1 MADDQQE
8 LKIDNFSEL
17 GASGLWRTGGFVI
30 DDILPQL
37 RGKQAQTAYR
47 DMSENDPIIGAMLFA
62 IERVILQVDWRIDP
76 YDDPTG
82 NTPNDD
88 DVAAAQFV
96 EECMNDMS
104 HSWHE
109 LMIAIL
115 SFLPYGWSYFEIVY
129 KQRKGPDQKDPS
141 KRSKF
146 KDNKIG
152 WRKIA
157 MRTQDSL
164 WQWQFDESGG
174 IKAMI
179 QRDPTTGRLNVI
191 PIEKALLFRT
201 TTARGNPEGRS
212 VLRNAFKSW
221 YYKRRIE
228 EFEAVGV
235 ERDLAGLP
243 VAYVPPEWM
252 SQGATPGEKAALGAM
267 ERIVRG
273 VKRNETEGIIL
284 PAIYDEQGKQLV
296 DFKLLNSGGARQFN
310 AQPLDAKVLTPS
322 GWKRMGDIAVGDV
335 VVDPLGLP
343 SHVTGVFPK
352 GVRPV
357 YRVTTAD
364 GRSTLADAE
373 HNWVV
378 TNSKWRNS
386 ENINDA
392 HPLLPNYKVRKT
404 QDLLANIEKHGNG
417 RRFHLPL
424 IEPVEY
430 VYGDPLPV
438 EPYVLGV
445 LLGDGHLRED
455 GGVRFYSADAQIAQ
469 EVESHLPAG
478 DVVTMWHDK
487 DGGSGKAEMYH
498 ITGTSG
504 RRTSAVKTALSEM
517 SLLGKKAPEKF
528 VPRQYLTAGV
538 KDRLALLQ
546 GLMDTDGTITNE
558 GLGIFY
564 TVSPQLASDVAE
576 IVRSL
581 GGTASVGR
589 YPIGEYTSP
598 KTGKVGFS
606 ANEYHHVRIRMP
618 QHLPMVRLERKAEKL
633 SDDSR
638 MRYHTGISS
647 VEYVGEMEVQC
658 IMVSSPSHMYVTD
671 DFIPT
676 HNTDQIITRYNQHI
690 AMTVLADFIM
700 LGHESVG
707 SFALG
712 TSKVDLFV
720 ASVESWV
727 RLIAE
732 VFNSHAIPRLM
743 NLNGYP
749 TDRLPQLTYGQI
761 AAIDLQELGAFLL
774 NLANAQMITPD
785 NNLEEYLRELAG
797 LPNFRPE
804 TDGTTPNQ
812 RYGDL
817 RTAQQAQTMSAIHNG
832 DVTLTTDQNG
842 PSATP
847 TGASTQDNTVATAVQ
862 NPVGGLNDLSGGSG
876 IQANITSSGYSGDAP
891 PNLKPTTPGKVKSP
905 TTNTSIKRPP
915 SGMSGPL
922 VNNQGPT
929 S

>member
-1 MADDQQE
+1 MPDKEPLPQ
-8 LKIDNFSEL
+8 IDNFSEL
-17 GASGLWRTGGFVI
+17 GATGLWRTGGFVI

-37 RGKQAQTAYR
+37 RGRQSLTAYR
-47 DMSENDPIIGAMLFA
+47 DMAENDPVIGAILFA
-62 IERVILQVDWRIDP
+62 IERVILQVDWRVDP
-76 YDDPTG
+76 HTDPTG
-82 NTPNDD
+82 YTPDSKD
-88 DVAAAQFV
+88 QEAADFV
-96 EECMNDMS
+96 QECMDDMS

-109 LMIAIL
+109 LMIAVV
-115 SFLPYGWSYFEIVY
+115 SFLTYGWSFFEIVY
-129 KQRKGPDQKDPS
+129 KQRKGPEQRDPAL
-141 KRSKF
+141 RSKF
-146 KDNKIG
+146 NDNKIG

-157 MRTQDSL
+157 MRAQDSL
-164 WQWQFDESGG
+164 WQWQFDETGG
-174 IKAMI
+174 VKAMI

-201 TTARGNPEGRS
+201 TAARGNPEGRS
-212 VLRNAFKSW
+212 ILRNSFKSW

-243 VAYVPPEWM
+243 VGYVPAEWM
-252 SQGATPGEKAALGAM
+252 STNATPAEKASLYAM
-267 ERIVRG
+267 EQIVRG
-273 VKRNETEGIIL
+273 VKRNQTEGVIL
-284 PAIYDEQGKQLV
+284 PMMFDENGKQLV

-343 SHVTGVFPK
+343 SYVTGVFPK

-392 HPLLPNYKVRKT
+392 HPLLPKYKVRKT
-404 QDLLANIEKHGNG
+404 QDLLANIEKNGNI

-430 VYGDPLPV
+430 VYGEPLPI

-445 LLGDGHLRED
+445 LLGDGHLQEN

-606 ANEYHHVRIRMP
+606 ENEYHHVRIRMP
-618 QHLPMVRLERKAEKL
+618 HHLPMVRLERKAEKL

-676 HNTDQIITRYNQHI
+676 HNTDQIITRYNQQI
-690 AMTVLADFIM
+690 AMSCLADFIM

-712 TSKVDLFV
+712 ASKIDLFI
-720 ASVESWV
+720 AAVESWI

-743 NLNGYP
+743 ALNGYDTAHCP
-749 TDRLPQLTYGQI
+749 TLTYGQVN
-761 AAIDLQELGAFLL
+761 AVDLQELGSFLTSL
-774 NLANAQMITPD
+774 TQSQLLTPD
-785 NNLEEYLRELAG
+785 NNLEDYLRELAG
-797 LPNFRPE
+797 LPVFRP
-804 TDGTTPNQ
+804 TPQ
-812 RYGDL
+812 GE
-817 RTAQQAQTMSAIHNG
+817 A
-832 DVTLTTDQNG
+832 
-842 PSATP
+842 
-847 TGASTQDNTVATAVQ
+847 DNTRYAGSQEPEQAMTEKKPFVGAGSKKTGDSASPIGKTTSSGVK
-862 NPVGGLNDLSGGSG
+862 NPQGGLNDQSGGSG
-876 IQANITSSGYSGDAP
+876 LQADISSAGYPGETGQVP
-891 PNLKPTTPGKVKSP
+891 PQGKGGSKKPTGQ
-905 TTNTSIKRPP
+905 N
-915 SGMSGPL
+915 GPL
-922 VNNQGPT
+922 TNNQRST